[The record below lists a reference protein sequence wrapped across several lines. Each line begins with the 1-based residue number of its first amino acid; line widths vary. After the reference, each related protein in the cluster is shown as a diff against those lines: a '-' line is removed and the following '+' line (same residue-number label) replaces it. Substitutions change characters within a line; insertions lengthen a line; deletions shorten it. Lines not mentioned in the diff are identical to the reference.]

1 MTPEHIQTEQTTVAT
16 SYALPA
22 PPPPSTVTVAVQGK
36 QQIGMG
42 SHGPQLNTLEDFA
55 RLALCVH
62 QSGMA
67 PKGYSSQQSIIV
79 GMLLGKELGMLP
91 MTSIQNIAII
101 NGRPSLFGDMQLALV
116 RVTGLLVGFEEMETN
131 AETDPFFRALCLNKT
146 ESLAQ
151 TDRIELAKMQPK
163 LNKTADDFGVTVF
176 VHRRDYS
183 PSFVRFTVADAKSAG
198 LWGKEG
204 PWKQF
209 PARMLKFRART
220 FALRDQFGDAL
231 KGLLSTEEVADIRT
245 AGATPVINLEVQNEG

>member
-22 PPPPSTVTVAVQGK
+22 PPPPSTVTVAVK
-36 QQIGMG
+36 QSIAM
-42 SHGPQLNTLEDFA
+42 SNTGVQFTDFDSLFRFA
-55 RLALCVH
+55 QCVH
-62 QSGMA
+62 QSGLA
-67 PKGYSSQQSIIV
+67 PKGLNTPQAIAIAIQM
-79 GMLLGKELGMLP
+79 GLELRMSP
-91 MTSIQNIAII
+91 MSALQNIAII
-101 NGRPSLFGDMQLALV
+101 NGRPSIYGDAQLAIV
-116 RVTGLLVGFEEMETN
+116 RGTGLLLAFEEMETN

-245 AGATPVINLEVQNEG
+245 TGATPVINLEVQSEG

>member
-1 MTPEHIQTEQTTVAT
+1 MTPEHIQTEQTAAAT
-16 SYALPA
+16 SYAMPA
-22 PPPPSTVTVAVQGK
+22 PPPPSTVTVQGK
-36 QQIGMG
+36 QQMGMG
-42 SHGPQLNTLEDFA
+42 NYGPLLNTLEDLA
-55 RLALCVH
+55 RIALCVH

-67 PKGYSSQQSIIV
+67 PKGYSSQQAILV

-91 MTSIQNIAII
+91 MTAILNIAVI
-101 NGRPSLFGDMQLALV
+101 NGRPSIYGDMQLALV

-131 AETDPFFRALCLNKT
+131 SETDPFFRALCLNKT
-146 ESLAQ
+146 ESLAHL
-151 TDRIELAKMQPK
+151 DRVELAKMQPK

-209 PARMLKFRART
+209 PARMLKFRARS
-220 FALRDQFGDAL
+220 FALRDHFGDAL

-245 AGATPVINLEVQNEG
+245 TGATPVINLEVQNEG